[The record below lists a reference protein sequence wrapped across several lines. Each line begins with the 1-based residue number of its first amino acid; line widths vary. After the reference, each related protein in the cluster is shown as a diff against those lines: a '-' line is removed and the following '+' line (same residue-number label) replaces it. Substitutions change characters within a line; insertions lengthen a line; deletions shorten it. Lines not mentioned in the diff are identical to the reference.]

1 MYRTYLGAWML
12 LLACAVALA
21 ACGQSTSQT
30 AGPVADIPATLSASG
45 DAARGK
51 VFYEE
56 QGGCVAC
63 HSTGTEK
70 LVGPGLAGVMTTA
83 GPTHTDPVDYKGNL
97 PNGQPRT
104 EENIAAWI
112 RSGGEGKVGV
122 MSGREVSDADMAD
135 LLAYLRTLK

>member
-1 MYRTYLGAWML
+1 MYRAYLGAWIML
-12 LLACAVALA
+12 LVFVAALA
-21 ACGQSTSQT
+21 ACGQSTPQT
-30 AGPVADIPATLSASG
+30 TGPVTDIPATLSVSG
-45 DAARGK
+45 DPARGK

-56 QGGCVAC
+56 GGGCVAC
-63 HSTGTEK
+63 HATGTEK
-70 LVGPGLAGVMTTA
+70 LVGPGLAGAMTTA